1 MKSNTITIS
10 AYDVATI
17 LDLAK
22 DLHAEEA
29 LEDAAIVFNTTGH
42 EDLKSDA
49 AKSLLHFYACVQ
61 SLVRTLETKL
71 KIE

>member
-1 MKSNTITIS
+1 MQSKSITLS
-10 AYDVATI
+10 AYNVTTI
-17 LDLAK
+17 LDLAH

-29 LEDAAIVFNTTGH
+29 LEDAAFVFNTQGH

-61 SLVRTLETKL
+61 SLVRTLETNL

>member
-1 MKSNTITIS
+1 MQSKTITLS
-10 AYDVATI
+10 AYDAGNI
-17 LDLAK
+17 LDLAH

-29 LEDAAIVFNTTGH
+29 LEDAAFVFNSKGD
-42 EDLKSDA
+42 EDMKSDA

-61 SLVRTLETKL
+61 TLVRTLETNL